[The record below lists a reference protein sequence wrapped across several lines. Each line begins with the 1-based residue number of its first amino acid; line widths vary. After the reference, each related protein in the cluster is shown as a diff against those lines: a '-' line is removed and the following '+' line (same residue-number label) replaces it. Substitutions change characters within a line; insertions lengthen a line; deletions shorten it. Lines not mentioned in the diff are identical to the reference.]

1 MSKYLT
7 QNSSDLRPNF
17 CFRKLKKFAAEK
29 KKKKNMLN
37 FFFKWSKLTFKNLV
51 MFRRKLS
58 EDKKRAEEAMQQQ
71 TSQTDR
77 NSSNSFSKLR
87 DQNLWNRFDRNTVKF
102 PEFLLNI
109 FDLANYAISNKLW
122 LIWWREN
129 RTLFIFNTIS

>member
-1 MSKYLT
+1 
-7 QNSSDLRPNF
+7 
-17 CFRKLKKFAAEK
+17 
-29 KKKKNMLN
+29 
-37 FFFKWSKLTFKNLV
+37 